1 MLSRLRSRS
10 PIPPNAATTTTT
22 DALSDAIKSFQDCL
36 DSDQKARL
44 EAIKAVPDAHA
55 VAQFTHQ
62 LDQENAKRK
71 SRCVAARIS
80 PLLESVQQFA
90 GIVETFVSSNPHIAA
105 LVWGSV
111 KLVLQIASNFTTYF
125 DKLSALLM
133 TIGKRCPRFQEY
145 QKLYRDST
153 DLQKALCDFY
163 SMVVRCCE
171 QAVTVLRR
179 AGYIQLLKAVTSS
192 FSLDFAS
199 IMMQIDQSSKEVN
212 ETILLT
218 EAKLDTAERQ
228 DQRAEREAAERYRL
242 SSMLYR
248 KERERTEADRMAQ
261 MQLEKHKIQEATKLE
276 QFCNYNHKIAYWKA
290 RTQRHGSTGQWLTQS
305 EDFRRWVTE
314 SGSSVFWFTGILGSG
329 KTVMTAFV
337 VEQLSANSSQGT
349 GKLAYFFCQYD
360 NETSLKASTVLRSI
374 IRQLVDQDDQIF
386 TANLVE
392 VNALLD
398 NTNDL
403 TLLVA
408 LFSGILESLKSVV
421 VVLDGVDECS
431 NSEMKFLLKALRGL
445 MSRKPSGL
453 KLYLSGDDRITDLI
467 ISFLTP
473 SFVVNTHTPEAASDL
488 QELIQQ
494 LVTVRRED
502 EDLVTGD
509 PTLYQEIIDV
519 LCSASKGM

>member
-1 MLSRLRSRS
+1 
-10 PIPPNAATTTTT
+10 
-22 DALSDAIKSFQDCL
+22 
-36 DSDQKARL
+36 
-44 EAIKAVPDAHA
+44 
-55 VAQFTHQ
+55 
-62 LDQENAKRK
+62 
-71 SRCVAARIS
+71 
-80 PLLESVQQFA
+80 
-90 GIVETFVSSNPHIAA
+90 
-105 LVWGSV
+105 
-111 KLVLQIASNFTTYF
+111 
-125 DKLSALLM
+125 
-133 TIGKRCPRFQEY
+133 
-145 QKLYRDST
+145 
-153 DLQKALCDFY
+153 
-163 SMVVRCCE
+163 
-171 QAVTVLRR
+171 
-179 AGYIQLLKAVTSS
+179 
-192 FSLDFAS
+192 
-199 IMMQIDQSSKEVN
+199 
-212 ETILLT
+212 
-218 EAKLDTAERQ
+218 
-228 DQRAEREAAERYRL
+228 
-242 SSMLYR
+242 
-248 KERERTEADRMAQ
+248 
-261 MQLEKHKIQEATKLE
+261 
-276 QFCNYNHKIAYWKA
+276 
-290 RTQRHGSTGQWLTQS
+290 
-305 EDFRRWVTE
+305 
-314 SGSSVFWFTGILGSG
+314 
-329 KTVMTAFV
+329 MTAFV